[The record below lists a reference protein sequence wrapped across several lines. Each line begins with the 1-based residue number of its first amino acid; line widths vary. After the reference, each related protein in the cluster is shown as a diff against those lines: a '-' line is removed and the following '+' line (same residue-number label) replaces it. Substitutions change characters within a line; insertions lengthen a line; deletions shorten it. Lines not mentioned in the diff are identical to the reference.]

1 MLLIAWKSLVHDRSR
16 FLAALVG
23 VAFAA
28 VLATVQGGL
37 YEGFLYTTSSVITQ
51 LEGDI
56 WVTAQGVK
64 VLDNVEP
71 LSAGSRSIV
80 AEHGCVARVRPLVL
94 GFSWLRTKDG
104 SRETVRVVGTEG
116 GEPFMP
122 WNMAQGFGLPSDL
135 DGPMRVAV
143 DELDLKRLGIDGPP
157 IGASLALMNQRAYVA
172 AVARRARSFTLLP
185 FVFARVDNARRMTS
199 LSDGQVT
206 AWILDLKSP
215 SCTKDVLATIAR
227 HPQLRGWTTAELRS
241 ETQHFWLVMSGAGAI
256 LAFSALMGLLVGGV
270 TVGQTLY
277 AAVRDHEVELA
288 TLRAL
293 GASPWEIASFV
304 AVQASV
310 LTLLGGLIGVL
321 SAMGIADLAQRGG
334 LEIIVSPQVVW
345 ESALVLVCMALVAS
359 IVSVRRALAIDP
371 ARVFR

>member
-1 MLLIAWKSLVHDRSR
+1 MLAIAWKSLVHDRSR

-51 LEGDI
+51 LKGDV

-71 LSAGSRSIV
+71 LSAGSRAIV
-80 AEHGCVARVRPLVL
+80 AEHGCVAKVRPLVL
-94 GFSWLRTKDG
+94 GFSWLRTPDG

-122 WNMAQGFGLPSDL
+122 RNMARGLPSDL

-143 DELDLKRLGIDGPP
+143 DELDLKRLGITGPP

-172 AVARRARSFTLLP
+172 AIARRARSFTLLP
-185 FVFARVDNARRMTS
+185 FVFARVDNARRMTA

-215 SCTKDVLATIAR
+215 ACTSDVLATIAR
-227 HPQLRGWTTAELRS
+227 HPQLRAFTTEELRS
-241 ETQHFWLVMSGAGAI
+241 ATQHFWLVMSGAGAI

-293 GASPWEIASFV
+293 GAAPWEIASFV

-310 LTLLGGLIGVL
+310 LTLLGGLVGVL
-321 SAMGIADLAQRGG
+321 SAVGIGDLAQRGG
-334 LEIIVSPQVVW
+334 LEIIVSPNVVLK
-345 ESALVLVCMALVAS
+345 SAFVLVCMALVAS
-359 IVSVRRALAIDP
+359 VVSVRRALSIDP

>member
-1 MLLIAWKSLVHDRSR
+1 MLPIAWKSLVHDRSR

-23 VAFAA
+23 VAFAS

-51 LEGDI
+51 LGGDI

-71 LSAGSRSIV
+71 LSAGSRAIV
-80 AEHGCVARVRPLVL
+80 AEHECVQKVRPLVL
-94 GFSWLRTKDG
+94 GFSWLRTQDG

-122 WNMAQGFGLPSDL
+122 WHMAEGLPSDL

-143 DELDLKRLGIDGPP
+143 DELDLKRLGITGPP

-172 AVARRARSFTLLP
+172 AIARRARSFTLLP
-185 FVFARVDNARRMTS
+185 FVFARVDNARRMTA

-206 AWILDLKSP
+206 AWILDLKSDR
-215 SCTKDVLATIAR
+215 CTGDVLATIAR
-227 HPQLRGWTTAELRS
+227 HPELRGVTTATLRS

-293 GASPWEIASFV
+293 GASPCEIASFV
-304 AVQASV
+304 AIQASV
-310 LTLLGGLIGVL
+310 LTLLGGAAGML
-321 SAMGIADLAQRGG
+321 SAMAIADVAQKGG
-334 LEIIVSPQVVW
+334 LEIIVSSEVAAK
-345 ESALVLVCMALVAS
+345 STLVLLGMALVAS
-359 IVSVRRALAIDP
+359 IVSVRRALTIDP

>member
-1 MLLIAWKSLVHDRSR
+1 MFTVAWKSLIHDRSR

-51 LEGDI
+51 LEGEV
-56 WVTAQGVK
+56 WVTARGVK

-71 LSAGSRSIV
+71 LSAGSRAIV
-80 AEHGCVARVRPLVL
+80 AEHDCVKRARPLIL
-94 GFSWLRTKDG
+94 GFSWLRTPDG

-116 GEPFMP
+116 GVPFMP
-122 WNMAQGFGLPSDL
+122 WNMARGLPSDL

-143 DELDLKRLGIDGPP
+143 DELDLPRLGITGPP
-157 IGASLALMNQRAYVA
+157 IGASLALMNQRAYVS

-185 FVFARVDNARRMTS
+185 FVFARVDDARRLTH

-206 AWILDLKSP
+206 AWILDLKHR
-215 SCTKDVLATIAR
+215 SCTSDVLQTIAR
-227 HPQLRGWTTAELRS
+227 HPELKGWTTEGLRS
-241 ETQHFWLVMSGAGAI
+241 ATQHFWLVMSGAGAI

-277 AAVRDHEVELA
+277 AAVRDHEAELA

-293 GASPWEIASFV
+293 GAAPWEIASFV
-304 AVQASV
+304 AIQASV
-310 LTLLGGLIGVL
+310 LTLVGGVIGVL
-321 SAMGIADLAQRGG
+321 SAVGLGDAAQRGG
-334 LEIIVSPQVVW
+334 LEIIVSETVVVK
-345 ESALVLVCMALVAS
+345 SAVVLVCMAVAAS
-359 IVSVRRALAIDP
+359 VVSVRRALAIDP